1 MAAPEDAARE
11 LAGNS
16 IVNSARTL
24 VGPGKILELL
34 DRHPGEKI
42 AVGPDI
48 PNLCA
53 RIKSAPGRVVLLC
66 SGDPL
71 FFSLGS
77 SVAAFLKPR
86 AVRIIPS
93 PSSLQTACA
102 CLGLPWEDTRCVS
115 LHGRSDLL
123 PFAHALMSG
132 RRVFLLT
139 DERTDP
145 QKLSAWMLE
154 RGYSAYRLH
163 ILDGLRLD
171 PAFGARARQRQTLS
185 IAAAAQGKAA
195 PPPSGLPGQRAILL
209 EPTKPPVVR
218 PSCLDDSLLSKAGG
232 MFSKAPVRAAGMAA
246 LGIEP
251 GHTVWDLG
259 AGSGATALEAAR
271 LAWAGQVF
279 AVERKLDRLKAIAE
293 NRKKSG
299 AANLEIMALDLPFSR
314 SPDAKLPPPPDR
326 VFIGGGLSGP
336 PQAAREIIVEAYSAL
351 NPGGRLLA
359 HCILLSSLE
368 LARAVLKDLGAKTRV
383 MSFQAGEGRTLAG
396 DLRLEASNPVFLVLG
411 EKSHG

>member
-1 MAAPEDAARE
+1 MAAPEDIARE
-11 LAGNS
+11 LAGNP
-16 IVNSARTL
+16 IVTAARTL
-24 VGPGKILELL
+24 VGPGKILERL
-34 DRHPGEKI
+34 DWHPGEKI
-42 AVGPDI
+42 AAGPDI

-53 RIKSAPGRVVLLC
+53 RIKSASGRVVVLC

-71 FFSLGS
+71 FFSLGA
-77 SVAAFLKPR
+77 SVASFLKPR
-86 AVRIIPS
+86 KVRIIPNL
-93 PSSLQTACA
+93 SSLQTACA
-102 CLGLPWEDTRCVS
+102 CLGFPWEDTRSVS

-123 PFAHALMSG
+123 PLAHALMSG

-163 ILDGLRLD
+163 ILDGLHHD
-171 PAFGARARQRQTLS
+171 PDFGAQARRRQTFS
-185 IAAAAQGKAA
+185 VAAAALGKAA
-195 PPPSGLPGQRAILL
+195 PPRYPGQRAILL
-209 EPTKPPVVR
+209 EPTKPPVSR
-218 PSCLDDSLLSKAGG
+218 PFGLDDALLSKAGG

-246 LGIEP
+246 LGVEP

-271 LAWAGQVF
+271 LAWEGQVF
-279 AVERKLDRLKAIAE
+279 AVERKPDRLRAIAD
-293 NRKKSG
+293 NRKKFR
-299 AANLEIMALDLPFSR
+299 AANLEIIAMDLPFSR
-314 SPDAKLPPPPDR
+314 SAGVTLPPPDR

-336 PQAAREIIVEAYSAL
+336 QQAAREIIVDAYSAL

-368 LARAVLKDLGAKTRV
+368 LTRGVLKDLGAKTRV
-383 MSFQAGEGRTLAG
+383 MTFQASEGRTLAA
-396 DLRLEASNPVFLVLG
+396 DLRLEALNPVFLVLG
-411 EKSHG
+411 EKNHV

>member
-1 MAAPEDAARE
+1 MAAPEDAALE
-11 LAGNS
+11 LAGNPVVTAAQ
-16 IVNSARTL
+16 IL
-24 VGPGKILELL
+24 VGPGKILERL
-34 DRHPGEKI
+34 DWHPGEKI

-48 PNLCA
+48 PKLCA
-53 RIKSAPGRVVLLC
+53 RIKNAPGRVLVLC

-71 FFSLGS
+71 FFSLGA

-86 AVRIIPS
+86 EVRIIPNL
-93 PSSLQTACA
+93 SSLQTACA
-102 CLGLPWEDTRCVS
+102 CLGLAWEDTSCVS
-115 LHGRSDLL
+115 LHGRYDLL
-123 PFAHALMSG
+123 PLAHALMSG

-163 ILDGLRLD
+163 ILDGLRRD
-171 PAFGARARQRQTLS
+171 PVLGAQTQQRQTLS
-185 IAAAAQGKAA
+185 AAAAARGKAA
-195 PPPSGLPGQRAILL
+195 PPRFPGQRVILL
-209 EPTKPPVVR
+209 EPTKVPVAR
-218 PSCLDDSLLSKAGG
+218 PFGLGDLLLSKAGG

-271 LAWAGQVF
+271 LAWKGRVF
-279 AVERKLDRLKAIAE
+279 AVERKPDRVKAIAE
-293 NRKKSG
+293 NRRKFG
-299 AANLEIMALDLPFSR
+299 AANLDIVALDLPFSR
-314 SPDAKLPPPPDR
+314 NPGAKLPPPDR

-383 MSFQAGEGRTLAG
+383 MSFQASEGRALAA
-396 DLRLEASNPVFLVLG
+396 DLRLEALNPVFLVLG
-411 EKSHG
+411 EKNHV